1 MNTSVKHRNDDH
13 FGDAAPDSH
22 SDMHE
27 SVIEMKKIDA
37 PPSPV
42 KNKVNPDNYGT
53 AKSDVPLTA
62 NPNAATSHD
71 ASEKEMHL

>member
-27 SVIEMKKIDA
+27 SAIEMKKIDA
-37 PPSPV
+37 PPNPAN
-42 KNKVNPDNYGT
+42 NKVNPEDYGT
-53 AKSDVPLTA
+53 AKSDKPLVA
-62 NPNAATSHD
+62 SPD
-71 ASEKEMHL
+71 ASEKE